1 MVRQKYGAAKIWRG
15 RAPRKTGERMFRPFS
30 LEGAVCEGKPPCG
43 KGSAEG
49 GSLRGAEACEGKLPH
64 KRNAAAQKERRRAK
78 ETQREPKGGNFYPIF
93 KKL

>member
-1 MVRQKYGAAKIWRG
+1 MVRQKYGAAERRGKRAKGCFARFHWKERYAKERRRAG
-15 RAPRKTGERMFRPFS
+15 RAARRGN
-30 LEGAVCEGKPPCG
+30 LC
-43 KGSAEG
+43 
-49 GSLRGAEACEGKLPH
+49 GAEACEGKLPH